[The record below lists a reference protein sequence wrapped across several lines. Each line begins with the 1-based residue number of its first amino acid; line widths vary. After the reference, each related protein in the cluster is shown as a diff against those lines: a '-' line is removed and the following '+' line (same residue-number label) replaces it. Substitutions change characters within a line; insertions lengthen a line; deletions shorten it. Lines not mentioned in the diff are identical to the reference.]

1 MERVTLLLQVR
12 LLNAACKKERAHVSL
27 LLMWAVREKNSNFN
41 LSEDRLLKEY
51 TKREKTLTLLFGFAF
66 RGMLL
71 ECQGCMNEQEGRLL
85 MIEYMDLVR
94 QARRKRLKT
103 FRQTGKTKTLTEAK
117 ETQTPREEDVRYTTS
132 DVYSSSSEYCYENW
146 FIQMGM
152 HGFGRGNNNASSSER
167 NNSNRKKRKMSG
179 YNNVAKSDIDFVD
192 GLEQS
197 AATTLSSFN

>member
-1 MERVTLLLQVR
+1 
-12 LLNAACKKERAHVSL
+12 
-27 LLMWAVREKNSNFN
+27 
-41 LSEDRLLKEY
+41 EY

-94 QARRKRLKT
+94 QARRGESKKAA
-103 FRQTGKTKTLTEAK
+103 F
-117 ETQTPREEDVRYTTS
+117 
-132 DVYSSSSEYCYENW
+132 ENW

-152 HGFGRGNNNASSSER
+152 HGFGRGNNNALSSER

-179 YNNVAKSDIDFVD
+179 YNNVAKSYIDFVD
-192 GLEQS
+192 GLEQN
-197 AATTLSSFN
+197 AATMLSSFN